1 MRPVKGTMREIRNPL
16 PVKLF
21 IGMLSPESALFD
33 TCEDVLR
40 NEYGPID
47 YQSNIVPW
55 VGSDF
60 YQEEMGAGILR
71 KFIFFE
77 CLIDPGLLGSI
88 KVHTCAIEKSL
99 ALGTEADVKRRI
111 NLDPGYVTE
120 AKVVLAT
127 TKDYSH
133 RLYIGNGIYAEVTLR
148 YGNKDRRFSPFEYT
162 YLDYRTDTY
171 RTMFNHGRNLLRT
184 ALQRPEHKQTGTNEE

>member
-1 MRPVKGTMREIRNPL
+1 MKEIRFPI

-21 IGMLSPESALFD
+21 IGMLSPEPALFD
-33 TCEDVLR
+33 ACTDIVR
-40 NEYGPID
+40 KEYGPVD
-47 YQSNIVPW
+47 YQSEIVPW
-55 VGSDF
+55 TNSDF

-77 CLIDPGLLGSI
+77 NVMDPGDLSAI
-88 KVHTCAIEKSL
+88 KINTTRIEKNF
-99 ALGTEADVKRRI
+99 AVQAENRVRRRI

-133 RLYIGNGIYAEVTLR
+133 RLYIGKGIYAEVTLR
-148 YGNKDRRFSPFEYT
+148 YGNKDRSFTPFDHT
-162 YLDYRTDTY
+162 YLDYGSEPY
-171 RTMFNHGRNLLRT
+171 IAMFNKARELLRS
-184 ALQRPEHKQTGTNEE
+184 ALQRPARK

>member
-1 MRPVKGTMREIRNPL
+1 MSADRPKTVMREIQLPI

-21 IGMLSPESALFD
+21 VGMLSPEPALFN
-33 TCEDVLR
+33 TCADLLCKD
-40 NEYGPID
+40 YGPVD
-47 YQSNIVPW
+47 YQSEIVPW
-55 VGSDF
+55 TNSDF
-60 YQEEMGAGILR
+60 YREEMGPGILR

-77 CLIDPGLLGSI
+77 RLLDPGDLSSVKI
-88 KVHTCAIEKSL
+88 NTTRIEKSL
-99 ALGTEADVKRRI
+99 ALQAGTRTRRRI

-148 YGNKDRRFSPFEYT
+148 YGNKDRSFTAFDHT
-162 YLDYRTDTY
+162 YLDYCSETY
-171 RTMFNHGRNLLRT
+171 IAMFNEARDLLRT
-184 ALQRPEHKQTGTNEE
+184 ALQRPARK

>member
-1 MRPVKGTMREIRNPL
+1 MEGKIITTTMREILPPI

-21 IGMLSPESALFD
+21 IGMLSPEPMLFG
-33 TCEDVLR
+33 TCTDILCR
-40 NEYGPID
+40 EYGPVD
-47 YQSNIVPW
+47 YQSEIAPW
-55 VGSDF
+55 TNSDF

-77 CLIDPGLLGSI
+77 HMMDPGDLSAI
-88 KVHTCAIEKSL
+88 KINATMIEKNFSVQ
-99 ALGTEADVKRRI
+99 ADNRVRRRI

-133 RLYIGNGIYAEVTLR
+133 RIYIGKGLYAEVTLR
-148 YGNKDRRFSPFEYT
+148 YGNKGRSFTPLAHT
-162 YLDYRTDTY
+162 YLDYGSEQY
-171 RTMFNHGRNLLRT
+171 ITMFNKARELLRT
-184 ALQRPEHKQTGTNEE
+184 ALQRPARK